1 MYYVVTGAAGFIG
14 SNLVKALN
22 QRGITE
28 IIAVDNLSHGDK
40 FVNLVDCEIA
50 DFLDKDEILGKLKVG
65 SPADGQMSAILHQG
79 ACLDTTETL

>member
-14 SNLVKALN
+14 SNLVRAVT
-22 QRGITE
+22 QRGVME

-40 FVNLVDCEIA
+40 FVNLVACEIA
-50 DFLDKDEILGKLKVG
+50 DFLDKDEILGKLRVG

>member
-1 MYYVVTGAAGFIG
+1 MYYVVAGAVGFIG

-28 IIAVDNLSHGDK
+28 IIAVDNLSHGEK

-65 SPADGQMSAILHQG
+65 SPDGQMSAILHQG